1 MVNETDEK
9 RYPFLMT
16 GQKIYI
22 IKQQKQYSLR
32 QDPRK
37 KPFS

>member
-9 RYPFLMT
+9 HYPFLMT

-22 IKQQKQYSLR
+22 IKTAEAI
-32 QDPRK
+32 
-37 KPFS
+37 FS

>member
-22 IKQQKQYSLR
+22 LKSATTRLI
-32 QDPRK
+32 
-37 KPFS
+37 

>member
-22 IKQQKQYSLR
+22 IKTAEAI
-32 QDPRK
+32 
-37 KPFS
+37 FS